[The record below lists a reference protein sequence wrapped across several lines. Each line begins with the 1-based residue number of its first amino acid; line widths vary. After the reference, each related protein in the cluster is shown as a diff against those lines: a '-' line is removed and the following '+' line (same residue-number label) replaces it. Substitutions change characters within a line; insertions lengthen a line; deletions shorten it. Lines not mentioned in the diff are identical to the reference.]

1 MANMPDIL
9 KRIGDCGG
17 WIPCDFES
25 RTKDGVGETMAPQG
39 HSQEAYEIVWQHS
52 IDALVEPAT
61 SLIEAMNGG
70 LEHAALQLEIISKP
84 GTKNFLNWVPGA
96 KKTKLIDR
104 ETEGG
109 KIKPGDPK
117 FSKLLEDKLAEFS
130 TGRVESLTA
139 WAESKGLS
147 PTQLETMKNLGEFD
161 VDEDPADGHVRRDR
175 QQLYLILY
183 TQHMVS
189 KKHIVKTCRGRI
201 LIELHLTCAN
211 SSTPLP

>member
-1 MANMPDIL
+1 MPDIL
-9 KRIGDCGG
+9 NRIGDCGG

-25 RTKDGVGETMAPQG
+25 RKKDGVDETMTPQG
-39 HSQEAYEIVWQHS
+39 HSKEAYEIVWQYS

-84 GTKNFLNWVPGA
+84 GTKNFLDWMPGA
-96 KKTKLIDR
+96 KKTKLTDR

-109 KIKPGDPK
+109 KIKPGNPK

-147 PTQLETMKNLGEFD
+147 PAQLETMKNLGEFD

-183 TQHMVS
+183 TQHMVR
-189 KKHIVKTCRGRI
+189 KKHIVRRAGVVF
-201 LIELHLTCAN
+201 LLN
-211 SSTPLP
+211 YS